1 MTFCEQEEDERTSCL
16 TENIYIRKGNE
27 REREIY
33 EFFFFFAGWPSDRCI
48 VLLQRQ
54 GGMCL
59 EKKKR
64 KMTFAG
70 QLNTCILKTRGRKSL
85 KREAYIAFDYY
96 LDMIC
101 LYEYIYIYEQEV
113 YLYNSGC

>member
-59 EKKKR
+59 EKKK
-64 KMTFAG
+64 KENDFCWTVKYVHTE
-70 QLNTCILKTRGRKSL
+70 NTGAKEF
-85 KREAYIAFDYY
+85 EA
-96 LDMIC
+96 
-101 LYEYIYIYEQEV
+101 
-113 YLYNSGC
+113 